1 MTDAILPA
9 ARHQA
14 PVTTNSLDIHLIA
27 IGGTGMAPLACLLK
41 EQGHRVGGSDQPLYP
56 PMSTLLSDAG
66 ITPLVGYD
74 PVHLDPTLDLVV
86 IGNALPRSN
95 PEALEVERLGLDHM
109 SMPQALSHFFL
120 GDRRPLVIAGTHGK
134 TTTTSLAAW
143 VYTDCETDPGYLI
156 GGVPIDL
163 GQSFQR
169 GTGERFIIEG
179 DEYNAAYFDR
189 GPKFLHYQP
198 ETLILTSVE
207 YDHAD
212 LYPDPGSLI
221 RVYEQLVAIVP
232 DHGLLIA
239 YGDSPEVRSVAS
251 HANSKTVFYGVD
263 PGNDVQLIRPIETT
277 SDGSRFRIRDS
288 GVFDSDDR
296 VHEIRLSLAGEHNA
310 LNAVAVW
317 IAARSDG
324 IDAATVARAL
334 GRFRGVRRRQEELG
348 TRSGVTVL
356 DDFAHHPTA
365 ISKTL
370 EALRQRYPDR
380 RLVAVFEPRSLTAGR
395 SFFFDAYLEAFG
407 YADRVYVAPVFHA
420 ARLGPE
426 ERLDVEALVERLT
439 AAGTETSTSA
449 SIDELL
455 ESIVAES
462 NKDDLIVT
470 MSSGS
475 FDNLP
480 NRLLDTL

>member
-41 EQGHRVGGSDQPLYP
+41 EQGHRVRGSDQPLYP

-143 VYTDCETDPGYLI
+143 VYTDCDTDPGYLI

-189 GPKFLHYQP
+189 
-198 ETLILTSVE
+198 
-207 YDHAD
+207 A
-212 LYPDPGSLI
+212 
-221 RVYEQLVAIVP
+221 
-232 DHGLLIA
+232 
-239 YGDSPEVRSVAS
+239 RSFS
-251 HANSKTVFYGVD
+251 
-263 PGNDVQLIRPIETT
+263 TT
-277 SDGSRFRIRDS
+277 S
-288 GVFDSDDR
+288 
-296 VHEIRLSLAGEHNA
+296 
-310 LNAVAVW
+310 
-317 IAARSDG
+317 
-324 IDAATVARAL
+324 
-334 GRFRGVRRRQEELG
+334 
-348 TRSGVTVL
+348 
-356 DDFAHHPTA
+356 
-365 ISKTL
+365 
-370 EALRQRYPDR
+370 
-380 RLVAVFEPRSLTAGR
+380 PR
-395 SFFFDAYLEAFG
+395 
-407 YADRVYVAPVFHA
+407 P
-420 ARLGPE
+420 
-426 ERLDVEALVERLT
+426 
-439 AAGTETSTSA
+439 
-449 SIDELL
+449 
-455 ESIVAES
+455 
-462 NKDDLIVT
+462 
-470 MSSGS
+470 
-475 FDNLP
+475 
-480 NRLLDTL
+480 